1 MTLGYLNNLDV
12 AVRNAVMKQLEWDP
26 AVDASAIGVSAT
38 KGTITLTGAID
49 TYAGKLAAE
58 RAAKRVRG
66 VRAVANDLDVRL
78 ISGRTDSDIASDV
91 TKMLRLNQWI
101 PEAVQATV
109 KHAHVTLSG
118 NVPWIYQKREAGK
131 AVRHVRGVV
140 DVRNLI
146 TIAPQAID
154 RDVRRHIAAALHRHV
169 NVDAS
174 HITVGVDGGHVT
186 LTGFV
191 ESWAQREAA
200 EHAAADAPGVA
211 AVHNRLIVE
220 PLEPPFEGDVD
231 DAC

>member
-1 MTLGYLNNLDV
+1 MTVTYLNNLDV

-26 AVDASAIGVSAT
+26 AVDASAIGVSAV
-38 KGTITLTGAID
+38 KGTVTLTGAID

-66 VRAVANDLDVRL
+66 VRAVANDLAVRL
-78 ISGRTDSDIASDV
+78 ISGRTDSDIAADI
-91 TKMLRLNQWI
+91 TKVLRLNQWI

-118 NVPWIYQKREAGK
+118 HVPWLYQKREA
-131 AVRHVRGVV
+131 ARSVRHVRGVV

-146 TIAPQAID
+146 SIAPRAVD
-154 RDVRRHIAAALHRHV
+154 RDVRRRIVETLQRHAS
-169 NVDAS
+169 VDAS
-174 HITVGVDGGHVT
+174 HIAVGVDGDHVT

-191 ESWAQREAA
+191 ESWVQRDAA

-211 AVHNRLIVE
+211 AVHNRLVVE
-220 PLEPPFEGDVD
+220 PLEPPFEGEVD
-231 DAC
+231 GVC

>member
-1 MTLGYLNNLDV
+1 MTVTYLNNLDV

-26 AVDASAIGVSAT
+26 AVDASAIGVSAI
-38 KGTITLTGAID
+38 KGTVTLTGAID

-66 VRAVANDLDVRL
+66 VRAVANDLAVRL
-78 ISGRTDSDIASDV
+78 VSGRTDSDIAADV
-91 TKMLRLNQWI
+91 TKVLRLNQWI

-118 NVPWIYQKREAGK
+118 HVPWLYQKREAAK

-146 TIAPQAID
+146 ALSPRVVD
-154 RDVRRHIAAALHRHV
+154 RDVRRRIVEALQRHAG
-169 NVDAS
+169 VDAS
-174 HITVGVDGGHVT
+174 HIVVSIDGDQVT

-191 ESWAQREAA
+191 ESWSEREAA

-211 AVHNRLIVE
+211 GVHNRLVVE
-220 PLEPPFEGDVD
+220 PLEPPFEGQAD